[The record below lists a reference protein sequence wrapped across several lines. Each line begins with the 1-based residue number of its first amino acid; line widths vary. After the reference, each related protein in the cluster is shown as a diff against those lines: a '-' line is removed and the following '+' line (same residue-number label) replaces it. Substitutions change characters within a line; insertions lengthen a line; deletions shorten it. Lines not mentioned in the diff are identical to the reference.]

1 MIAAKAVAL
10 KEALQPGFKAYAE
23 QIVKNCHAL
32 SNELVKTGFNL
43 VSGGS
48 DNHLILIDVRNKG
61 LTGKAAEKVLDTVHI
76 TVNKNTVP
84 NETESPFVTSGI
96 RLGTAALTTRG
107 MKEEEMRVIAQ
118 VMADALSNPDDEA
131 VIADCNKR
139 IAALCKAFPLYP
151 EVE

>member
-1 MIAAKAVAL
+1 M
-10 KEALQPGFKAYAE
+10 
-23 QIVKNCHAL
+23 
-32 SNELVKTGFNL
+32 
-43 VSGGS
+43 SGGT

-118 VMADALSNPDDEA
+118 VMADALGSPDDEA
-131 VIADCNKR
+131 VIAGCNKR